1 MSIAMRRT
9 RIGLALLLALV
20 LSAVALA
27 RPVLAGE
34 EEGQCSLLATVG
46 GGSATEVEIGE
57 EVLVEGFDFPP
68 NADIE
73 ITIIVEGMFLRNVI
87 VTSDGG
93 GFFET
98 TLVPAL
104 GESGLWSVETL
115 DIEELCTAAA
125 AFLVLPG
132 PTPAPSPT
140 PAPTVEALPDV
151 AVPPSGGSVPVLVL
165 LGMAFLLAG
174 GSAGLALAQARRRP

>member
-1 MSIAMRRT
+1 MSIALRRP
-9 RIGLALLLALV
+9 RIGLALL
-20 LSAVALA
+20 VALA
-27 RPVLAGE
+27 LGAGALATPVLAGE
-34 EEGQCSLLATVG
+34 EEGECSLLATVG

-57 EVLVEGFDFPP
+57 EVLIEGFDFPA

-73 ITIIVEGMFLRNVI
+73 LTIIVEGMFLRNVT
-87 VTSDGG
+87 VTTDGD

-104 GESGLWSVETL
+104 GESGLWSVESL
-115 DIEELCTAAA
+115 DLDEFCTAAA

-132 PTPAPSPT
+132 PTPAPSLT

-151 AVPPSGGSVPVLVL
+151 AVPPSGGGSVPMLVM
-165 LGMAFLLAG
+165 LGIASLLAG
-174 GSAGLALAQARRRP
+174 GSAGLALARRRS